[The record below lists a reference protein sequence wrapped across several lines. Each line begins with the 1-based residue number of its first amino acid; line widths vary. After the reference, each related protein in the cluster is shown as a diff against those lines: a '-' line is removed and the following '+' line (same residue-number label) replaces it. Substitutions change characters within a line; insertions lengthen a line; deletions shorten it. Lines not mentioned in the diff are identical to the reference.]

1 MLTELP
7 ARYLLRVLVHCG
19 MEVSTALHING
30 SQLSRET
37 EENSV
42 LKILDNHMSLKSRFS
57 GDDFQG
63 FE

>member
-7 ARYLLRVLVHCG
+7 ARYLLRVLVQCG

-30 SQLSRET
+30 SQLYRET

-42 LKILDNHMSLKSRFS
+42 LKILDNHMSLKSRFF
-57 GDDFQG
+57 GGG
-63 FE
+63 FSTF